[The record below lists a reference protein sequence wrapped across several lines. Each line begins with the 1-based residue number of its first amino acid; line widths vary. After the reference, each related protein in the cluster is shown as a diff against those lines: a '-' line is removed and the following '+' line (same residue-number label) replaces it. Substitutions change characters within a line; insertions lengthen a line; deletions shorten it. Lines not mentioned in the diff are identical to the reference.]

1 VVVDDGVHELVADT
15 HALLGPGAI
24 TNAGDRMPG
33 TAEAGEAL
41 AVDVQGGRRG
51 RATRSVALPRAANE
65 GALRAPLGSVRQP
78 VACGWL
84 VSPAMRRGPQPE
96 RRRAAQIRSC
106 SDAGTMWRSA
116 SPAYKTDNGR
126 GYETGTTG
134 AAL

>member
-33 TAEAGEAL
+33 MAEAGEAL

-65 GALRAPLGSVRQP
+65 GAARAPLGNVRQT
-78 VACGWL
+78 VACGWP

-106 SDAGTMWRSA
+106 
-116 SPAYKTDNGR
+116 
-126 GYETGTTG
+126 
-134 AAL
+134 